1 MITEE
6 IIKETRRIGRG
17 RPSKNSPVE
26 EVIKICFQLHI
37 QKIDAAI
44 KEAEKLALG
53 ATVRY

>member
-26 EVIKICFQLHI
+26 EVTKIYFQLHI
-37 QKIDAAI
+37 KKIDSAI

-53 ATVRY
+53 AIICH